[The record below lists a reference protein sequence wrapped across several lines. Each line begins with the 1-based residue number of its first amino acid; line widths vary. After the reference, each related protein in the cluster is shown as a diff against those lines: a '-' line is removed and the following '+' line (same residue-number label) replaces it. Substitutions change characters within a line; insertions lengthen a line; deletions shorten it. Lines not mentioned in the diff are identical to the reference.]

1 MINCKNFLLDKT
13 KSEVRNLIDTV
24 IPNDLEIRDIN
35 EPITIELYGTK
46 VNIPLC
52 HLVTILGVKNGYSVA
67 YRFPMLTKY
76 LCDTNTIEPS
86 KTFYKDNLL
95 VQYKYLVGTK
105 TINLQGL
112 ESDIEI
118 GVISKKYIKE
128 RSLMENSTRLTNMI
142 LNEYDGLNVFLE
154 NKGIKYKDIDK
165 QVMQDY
171 VNTKNISTVRE
182 MNGLTDR
189 LNMLFKILEIDIE
202 FQKSDFFRQRVL
214 KEKKYYSRNEFL
226 NLIES
231 IDEYVGLILYGLF
244 LGIHKNRCEAI
255 RNLKFKDIDFENK
268 RIKTIEDNNP
278 VEYDVDDYFL
288 DLCVRCNKIEGRFST
303 GERIMY
309 YNYNMQSEYVL
320 KTVPMST
327 NNMGMN
333 RILWNFFFK
342 EIKDLNEVIKKD
354 KRINIKTVRTSGA
367 IYRMKLLHENEGIDW
382 NLEETRKFAE
392 KEDLPPLKLRSA
404 YFDTYGNNY

>member
-1 MINCKNFLLDKT
+1 
-13 KSEVRNLIDTV
+13 
-24 IPNDLEIRDIN
+24 
-35 EPITIELYGTK
+35 
-46 VNIPLC
+46 
-52 HLVTILGVKNGYSVA
+52 
-67 YRFPMLTKY
+67 
-76 LCDTNTIEPS
+76 
-86 KTFYKDNLL
+86 
-95 VQYKYLVGTK
+95 
-105 TINLQGL
+105 
-112 ESDIEI
+112 
-118 GVISKKYIKE
+118 
-128 RSLMENSTRLTNMI
+128 MI